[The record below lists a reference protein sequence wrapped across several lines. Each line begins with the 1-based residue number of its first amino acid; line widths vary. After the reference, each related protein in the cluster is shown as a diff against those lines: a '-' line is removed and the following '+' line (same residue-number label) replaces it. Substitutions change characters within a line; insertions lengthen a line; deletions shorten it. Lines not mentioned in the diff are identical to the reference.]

1 MLKSTSVDKQI
12 VVNSYSEMVLSNK
25 KEYTTDIYNSN
36 TCNMDESKNMLSK
49 KKSQETKIM
58 IMLTV

>member
-49 KKSQETKIM
+49 KKAKKPR
-58 IMLTV
+58 L

>member
-49 KKSQETKIM
+49 KKAKKPR
-58 IMLTV
+58 LWLC